1 MILRNPE
8 FWLHNSLQEPCN
20 FNGESL
26 RERVG
31 RDCQRRRRRCSPQ
44 RPSDSGLSQAV
55 LPVGQLVP
63 LAQRSLHARRGGTP
77 PLTTFLAT
85 EACGAGQPSPSSV
98 HLKRGAPSSPPHTC
112 PAERTPWTSSSTSS
126 VSLHQHPEGN
136 GTVNCP
142 ADSEDSSWLAG
153 CTCTWLGKCS
163 CTCYHQDKC
172 SS

>member
-1 MILRNPE
+1 MLSTSNVQLVELQTIAREVQQCCAILRRRGGFLMILRNPE

-98 HLKRGAPSSPPHTC
+98 HLKRGAP
-112 PAERTPWTSSSTSS
+112 TSH
-126 VSLHQHPEGN
+126 LPRG
-136 GTVNCP
+136 
-142 ADSEDSSWLAG
+142 EDSLDLHLQCLPSP
-153 CTCTWLGKCS
+153 TP
-163 CTCYHQDKC
+163 
-172 SS
+172 